1 MHAADLLDEAARLI
15 VADRA
20 RQHGDALECHH
31 MIALLW
37 TAYLGRKLGSV
48 DVARM
53 MVLLKVARSLSGE
66 LNTDDFRDMAGY
78 AALAGEFAERE
89 SPH

>member
-1 MHAADLLDEAARLI
+1 MRAADLLDEAARLI

-20 RQHGDALECHH
+20 RQHGDALECHR
-31 MIALLW
+31 MIARLW
-37 TAYLGRKLGSV
+37 SAYLDRKLEAL

-78 AALAGEFAERE
+78 AALAGDFAEWE
-89 SPH
+89 SAQ